1 MVGCAAVTATYPFD
15 LLRARIAFLTSQELL
30 PRSSGMYRRELKRL
44 WSEGRQMSGFGL
56 SGLYQ
61 GYLPTMIGVIPY
73 AGTSFFT
80 FETLKI
86 WYTRRTNNEDI
97 PQLTRLV
104 FGMAAGV
111 CAQTIT
117 YPLDVVRRRSQL
129 WRAAL
134 HLPPSDTNWPSDTL
148 RLMRDM
154 VRKDGIRELFVGL
167 SINYLK
173 VAPSMG
179 IAFVVY
185 DYMKD
190 RLVST

>member
-1 MVGCAAVTATYPFD
+1 
-15 LLRARIAFLTSQELL
+15 
-30 PRSSGMYRRELKRL
+30 
-44 WSEGRQMSGFGL
+44 MSGWGL
-56 SGLYQ
+56 AGLYQ
-61 GYLPTMIGVIPY
+61 GYIPTMIGVVPY

-80 FETLKI
+80 FESLKN
-86 WYTRRTNNEDI
+86 WYSRRTQCEEI
-97 PQLTRLV
+97 PQLTRLG
-104 FGMAAGV
+104 FGMLAGV

-179 IAFVVY
+179 IAFVIY
-185 DYMKD
+185 DNLKD
-190 RLVST
+190 HLIKM